1 MRTRMLARAWIRRL
15 GSLVA
20 AVALPA
26 AVAAQSRDQPPAPYA
41 RTSLGGEISFTL
53 GPRDDDAFFNYT
65 DYERNALRT
74 ARVKLFGEWRVVR
87 SLSLIGEVRTEDTD
101 VIAASAA
108 YVRWRPWSERDLV
121 IQAGRIPPVAG
132 AFARRGYGRDNSV
145 MGLPL
150 GYQYLTSLRAD
161 ALPTTIDQ
169 LLRMRGRGWRPSYP
183 LGSQAVTTGVP
194 LFSSSNWDTGIEASW
209 RNDLLSLAGEWSL
222 GSPAVPVVRET
233 NDGHQ
238 WSGRV
243 AVHLPEGLAL
253 GLSGARGQWL
263 ESTVLDQLPANLRG
277 ASTQTLVGSD
287 LEFGLRRWLIRA
299 EWLRTVFQLPLLAE
313 PVPETSVSAW
323 SGFVEA
329 RYRLHPRW
337 QIAARFDTLR
347 FSSVTGSDGVPTS
360 WDAPVERVEAVLGFR
375 ASRHIEVRGG
385 WQHNW
390 RDGGRVLERGYPAVQ
405 LLYWF

>member
-1 MRTRMLARAWIRRL
+1 MLARACTRRL
-15 GSLVA
+15 ASLLA

-26 AVAAQSRDQPPAPYA
+26 TAAAQAPDPAPSSGA
-41 RTSLGGEISFTL
+41 RASLGGELSFTL

-74 ARVKLFGEWRVVR
+74 ARVRLFGEWRVVP

-108 YVRWRPWSERDLV
+108 YVRWRPWNDRDLV

-183 LGSQAVTTGVP
+183 LGSQAVETGVP
-194 LFSSSNWDTGIEASW
+194 LFSSSNWDTGVEASW
-209 RNDLLSLAGEWSL
+209 RNDWFSLAGEWSL

-233 NDGHQ
+233 NDGRQ
-238 WSGRV
+238 WSGRL
-243 AVHLPEGLAL
+243 AVHLPEGLTL
-253 GLSGARGQWL
+253 GVSGARGQWI
-263 ESTVLDQLPANLRG
+263 ESRVLDLLPTNLRG
-277 ASTQTLVGSD
+277 ASTQTMVGTD
-287 LEFGLRRWLIRA
+287 LEFGQRRWLIRA

-313 PVPETSVSAW
+313 PTPDTSVSSW

-337 QIAARFDTLR
+337 QIAARFDALS
-347 FSSVTGSDGVPTS
+347 FSRLTGTSGVATS

-375 ASRHIEVRGG
+375 ATRHIELRGG

-390 RDGGRVLERGYPAVQ
+390 REGGRVLERGYPAAQ